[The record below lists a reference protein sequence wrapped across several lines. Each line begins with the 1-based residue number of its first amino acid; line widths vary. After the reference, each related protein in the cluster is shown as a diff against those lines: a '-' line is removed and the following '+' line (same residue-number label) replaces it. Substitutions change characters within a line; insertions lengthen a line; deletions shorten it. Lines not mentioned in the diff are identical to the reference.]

1 MKQRVTLNRALSKL
15 GYGSRT
21 QAAEWIRG
29 GLVKVDG
36 RTCTNPLE
44 WIDLASQEIEL
55 KNTQKPTQNTIA
67 LLLHKPPG
75 YVTTRDDELSRPTVF
90 DLLPPDLGYLF
101 PAGRLDFESEGLL
114 LFSNDSQI
122 TNLLTDPA
130 HKIDKTYVVTIRGK
144 LSRESLHLLRHGI
157 KVNQK
162 TTQPCKVTVLKEE
175 EEFSILEFI
184 LNEGLNRQIR
194 KMIHAVGS
202 KVRKL
207 VRTKIG
213 TLTLEGIE
221 PGKYRLLKP
230 IEIQKL
236 IPRKN

>member
-1 MKQRVTLNRALSKL
+1 MNQRVTLNRALSKL

-21 QAAEWIRG
+21 QAIDWIRN

-36 RTCTNPLE
+36 KTCTNPLE
-44 WIDLASQEIEL
+44 WIDLKFQNIEL
-55 KNTQKPTQNTIA
+55 KDAEKPKQNTIA

-75 YVTTRDDELSRPTVF
+75 FVTTRSDELSRPTVF

-114 LFSNDSQI
+114 LFSNDSHI
-122 TNLLTDPA
+122 TNLLTDPS
-130 HKIDKTYVVTIRGK
+130 HKINKTYLVTIRGQ
-144 LSRESLHLLRHGI
+144 LNPESLQQLRNGI
-157 KVNQK
+157 KLNQK
-162 TTQPCKVTVLKEE
+162 STQPCKVKVLQDNPES
-175 EEFSILEFI
+175 SILEFV

-213 TLTLEGIE
+213 KLTLENIE
-221 PGKYRLLKP
+221 SGKFRLLSP
-230 IEIQKL
+230 SEIRELQ
-236 IPRKN
+236 

>member
-1 MKQRVTLNRALSKL
+1 MNQRVTLNRALSKL

-21 QAAEWIRG
+21 QAIDWIRN

-36 RTCTNPLE
+36 KTCTNPLE
-44 WIDLASQEIEL
+44 WVDLKLQDIEL
-55 KNTQKPTQNTIA
+55 KDTQKPKQNTIA

-114 LFSNDSQI
+114 LFSNDSLI
-122 TNLLTDPA
+122 TNLLTDPS
-130 HKIDKTYVVTIRGK
+130 HKIDKTYLVTIRGQ
-144 LSRESLHLLRHGI
+144 LAPESLHQLRNGI
-157 KVNQK
+157 KLNQK
-162 TTQPCKVTVLKEE
+162 YTLPCKVKVLQDNTES
-175 EEFSILEFI
+175 SILEFI

-213 TLTLEGIE
+213 TLTLDGIE
-221 PGKYRLLKP
+221 PGKFRMLSP
-230 IEIQKL
+230 AETQKL
-236 IPRKN
+236 QQR